1 MIPTTNPV
9 LVRMALEA
17 VRNRLADSFK
27 TIGKEFGIG
36 EKCLRKY
43 AKAAGIHRKRG
54 AKSWRIRV
62 HPRDWTPL
70 QRRIAHT
77 AGVIAEGQDKERR
90 DAEAQAVSRG

>member
-9 LVRMALEA
+9 LVKMALEA
-17 VRNRLADSFK
+17 VRNRPADSFK

-43 AKAAGIHRKRG
+43 ANSAGIKRKRG
-54 AKSWRIRV
+54 AKSWRIRI

-70 QRRIAHT
+70 QRRIAHREGT
-77 AGVIAEGQDKERR
+77 IAEGL
-90 DAEAQAVSRG
+90 AEELVPHASH